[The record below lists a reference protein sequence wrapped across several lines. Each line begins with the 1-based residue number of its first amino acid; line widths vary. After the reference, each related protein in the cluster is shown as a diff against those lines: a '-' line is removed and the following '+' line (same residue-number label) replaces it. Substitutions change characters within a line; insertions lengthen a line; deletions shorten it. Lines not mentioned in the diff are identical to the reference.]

1 MRPSPLSALPTPKA
15 IVRSSQVVWAPNAET
30 TRIDRPSLAPAA
42 DPVVAPPSRDGGHAP
57 SSLLGLGRDCG
68 AIIRSIRVVSAFVLA
83 VASSAR
89 AAPVVEAEPSR
100 LVLGPR
106 ARAEITVRNAEAGLH
121 AAVSMGTLTETTSGE
136 DFTRYLWTPSL
147 EARAPTLVLF
157 AFWTGESPTLAD
169 VTVLALPCA
178 GRTELAIETEPSAQ
192 VTVEV
197 AGARFGPR
205 RADRQGRLKLPV
217 EVGPHAHEARVI
229 AELAD
234 QSKIRVIPLSLPP
247 SPWLLGLAPDS
258 SVDGAP
264 VHALVLVPDTEES
277 AGTELMAEGAKIERE
292 QESGRRFLFR
302 VSPEPGRSTVPL
314 LARTLDGSVRA
325 QKTLEVVR
333 AVSPSV
339 APAPPLPPPPQ
350 RWVLGGAIGGYVGG
364 GSNAGP
370 QAAFVVGYGPRNVP
384 VVLELELGVR
394 SQSMST
400 QVGTLGIQDS
410 SLLLFPIEL
419 AVRWEAVSVGTFRLG
434 MRVGGGVLPGSHHLS
449 STFDAPLSEAVL
461 GWEVFA
467 AVQAGLRVGPVE
479 PYIEV
484 RPALSKVSTDHL
496 EARPGGGVFSVGV
509 RGELR

>member
-1 MRPSPLSALPTPKA
+1 VRPSPLSALL
-15 IVRSSQVVWAPNAET
+15 I
-30 TRIDRPSLAPAA
+30 
-42 DPVVAPPSRDGGHAP
+42 
-57 SSLLGLGRDCG
+57 
-68 AIIRSIRVVSAFVLA
+68 LA
-83 VASSAR
+83 VATSAQ

-106 ARAEITVRNAEAGLH
+106 ARAEITVRNAGTGLH
-121 AAVSMGTLTETTSGE
+121 AAVSMGTLTAAPSGE
-136 DFTRYLWTPSL
+136 DFTRFVWTPSP

-247 SPWLLGLAPDS
+247 SPWLLSLAPES
-258 SVDGAP
+258 SIEGAP
-264 VHALVLVPDTEES
+264 VHALVVVPDTEES
-277 AGTELMAEGAKIERE
+277 AGTELVAEGAKVERE
-292 QESGRRFLFR
+292 QESGRRLLFR
-302 VSPEPGRSTVPL
+302 VAPEPGRSTVPL
-314 LARTLDGSVRA
+314 VARTLDGSVRA
-325 QKTLEVVR
+325 QKALEVVR
-333 AVSPSV
+333 AVTPAV
-339 APAPPLPPPPQ
+339 APAPPPPPPPA

-370 QAAFVVGYGPRNVP
+370 QAAFVVGYGFRNLP

-400 QVGTLGIQDS
+400 QVGTLGVQDS

-434 MRVGGGVLPGSHHLS
+434 VRAGGGLLPGSHHLS
-449 STFDAPLSEAVL
+449 SNFDAELSEGVL

-467 AVQAGLRVGPVE
+467 AVQAGLKVGPVE

-496 EARPGGGVFSVGV
+496 EARPGGGAFSVGV
-509 RGELR
+509 RGEFR

>member
-1 MRPSPLSALPTPKA
+1 MRPSPLSALL
-15 IVRSSQVVWAPNAET
+15 I
-30 TRIDRPSLAPAA
+30 
-42 DPVVAPPSRDGGHAP
+42 
-57 SSLLGLGRDCG
+57 
-68 AIIRSIRVVSAFVLA
+68 LA
-83 VASSAR
+83 VATSAQ

-106 ARAEITVRNAEAGLH
+106 ARAEITVRNAGTGLH
-121 AAVSMGTLTETTSGE
+121 AAVSMGTLTAAPSGE
-136 DFTRYLWTPSL
+136 DFTRFFWTPAP

-247 SPWLLGLAPDS
+247 SPWLLGLTPES
-258 SVDGAP
+258 SVEGAP
-264 VHALVLVPDTEES
+264 AHALVVVPDTEES
-277 AGTELMAEGAKIERE
+277 PGTELVAEGAKVERE
-292 QESGRRFLFR
+292 QESGRRLLFR
-302 VSPEPGRSTVPL
+302 VTPEPGRSTVPL
-314 LARTLDGSVRA
+314 VARTLDGSVRA
-325 QKTLEVVR
+325 QKALEVVR
-333 AVSPSV
+333 TVTPAV
-339 APAPPLPPPPQ
+339 APAPPPPPPPA

-370 QAAFVVGYGPRNVP
+370 QATLVVGYGFRNLP
-384 VVLELELGVR
+384 AVLELELGVR

-400 QVGTLGIQDS
+400 QVGTLGVQDS

-434 MRVGGGVLPGSHHLS
+434 VRAGGGLLPGSHHLS
-449 STFDAPLSEAVL
+449 SNFDADLSEGVL

-467 AVQAGLRVGPVE
+467 AVQAGLKVGPVE

-484 RPALSKVSTDHL
+484 RPAVSKVSTDHL
-496 EARPGGGVFSVGV
+496 EARPGGGTFSVGV
-509 RGELR
+509 RGEFR